1 MIFFFVFMKQDK
13 TYQWPAL
20 PKFTKADMHN
30 QAAALAH
37 LPVNDNVLFGE
48 LWANHIRA
56 DLINVEEGVF
66 KHWHAGRIVLVGD
79 AAHKVSNLT
88 MKATLRKEVHLL
100 SFQK

>member
-1 MIFFFVFMKQDK
+1 MIFFFVFIKQDK

-20 PKFTKADMHN
+20 PKFTKTDMHN

-48 LWANHIRA
+48 IWANKIRA

-66 KHWHAGRIVLVGD
+66 KHWHSGRIVLVGD
-79 AAHKVSNLT
+79 AAHKVSNRT
-88 MKATLRKEVHLL
+88 INMTPGERKHLL
-100 SFQK
+100 IFLQ